1 MAWIL
6 APVARFVTV
15 TIAPSTA
22 APDSCFTVPD
32 TAAVVTPCAAAP
44 VAKSALRYTPA
55 GIPVAELSLRH
66 DGAVSE
72 AGIERQ
78 LGFEFPAVAVGPVA
92 VALDREPLGKAL
104 DIAGF
109 IAPKSRRSSR
119 LIVHIT
125 EYASSE
131 EN

>member
-1 MAWIL
+1 VNQIRIRVM
-6 APVARFVTV
+6 
-15 TIAPSTA
+15 
-22 APDSCFTVPD
+22 
-32 TAAVVTPCAAAP
+32 P

-55 GIPVAELSLRH
+55 GIPVAELGLRH
-66 DGAVSE
+66 EGAVTE

-78 LGFEFPAVAVGPVA
+78 LGFEFPAVAVGPIA

-109 IAPKSRRSSR
+109 IAPKSRRSTR

-125 EYASSE
+125 EYATSE
-131 EN
+131 QN